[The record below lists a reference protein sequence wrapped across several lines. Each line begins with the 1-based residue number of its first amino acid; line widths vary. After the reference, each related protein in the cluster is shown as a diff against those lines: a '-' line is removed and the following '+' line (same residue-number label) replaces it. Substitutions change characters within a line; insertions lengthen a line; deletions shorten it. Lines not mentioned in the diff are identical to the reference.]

1 MRDIFVI
8 SFQYFNLFLFLFFSF
23 FFPIFPL
30 LKKPFSFMMWIF
42 GWIARC
48 FNYIF
53 FYLDGIA
60 VLLLLPC
67 IFFLSILPL
76 LHQIIYTKKKINF
89 MGKQTPEPSTEII
102 GSPDVYIESGSTINL
117 TCVIEDSP
125 EPPAYIF
132 WNHNNAVSIQSVQCS
147 FCFCLHDVFIMMSKL
162 LLMFVLF
169 QWKNKATF
177 QPINNLIH
185 RFHSYTFV
193 CLYLYRAICLC
204 SYFSPVLHALTLK
217 ATLNHQSVY
226 FSG

>member
-1 MRDIFVI
+1 MR
-8 SFQYFNLFLFLFFSF
+8 
-23 FFPIFPL
+23 
-30 LKKPFSFMMWIF
+30 
-42 GWIARC
+42 
-48 FNYIF
+48 
-53 FYLDGIA
+53 
-60 VLLLLPC
+60 
-67 IFFLSILPL
+67 
-76 LHQIIYTKKKINF
+76 
-89 MGKQTPEPSTEII
+89 KQTPEPSTEII

-132 WNHNNAVSIQSVQCS
+132 WNHNSAVSIQSVQCS
-147 FCFCLHDVFIMMSKL
+147 ICFCLHDVFIMMSKL

-169 QWKNKATF
+169 QWKNKAKF
-177 QPINNLIH
+177 LPINNLIH

-226 FSG
+226 SSGWNNRYLFFAALEKHGLWKSIIHENQLILAAVGGIDFKLAICNNVFFRVFKSICKNFAIIAILITPSCKKKLDFIEIKQAL